1 MRATATPP
9 TNDHSKRFFTLAEA
23 NQRLPLV
30 RAIVADIVELFRDV
44 SERRQRLIDLIERN
58 QLGSKRVASPYTEEL
73 EQMQADIQADV
84 ERLNGFAQELID
96 LGIELKDPNIG
107 LIDFPTLVDGREAY
121 LCWKLGEPEVGFWHE
136 LTAGVQGRQSV
147 DDLRPQVRPQISNL
161 KSQI

>member
-1 MRATATPP
+1 MKSAAKES
-9 TNDHSKRFFTLAEA
+9 TNEQSKRYFTLAEA

-30 RAIVADIVELFRDV
+30 RAIVSDIVELFRDV

-73 EQMQADIQADV
+73 DQMQADIQADV
-84 ERLNGFAQELID
+84 EKLNVFAQELAE

-107 LIDFPTLVDGREAY
+107 LIDFPTLVDDREAY

-147 DDLRPQVRPQISNL
+147 DDLRPQPRSQISNL

>member
-1 MRATATPP
+1 MKASTVKPK
-9 TNDHSKRFFTLAEA
+9 NEQSKRFFTLAEA

-30 RAIVADIVELFRDV
+30 RAIVSDIVDLFRDV
-44 SERRQRLIDLIERN
+44 TERRQRLIDIIERN

-84 ERLNGFAQELID
+84 ERLNAFAAELAE

-107 LIDFPTLVDGREAY
+107 LIDFPTLVDGHEAY

-136 LTAGVQGRQSV
+136 LTAGAQGRQSV
-147 DDLRPQVRPQISNL
+147 DDLKRQPRFSPT
-161 KSQI
+161 KS

>member
-1 MRATATPP
+1 MKAPAVET
-9 TNDHSKRFFTLAEA
+9 TNEQSKRFFTLAEA

-30 RAIVADIVELFRDV
+30 RAIVGDIVELFRDV
-44 SERRQRLIDLIERN
+44 TERRQRLVDLIERN
-58 QLGSKRVASPYTEEL
+58 QLGSKRVHSPYTEEL

-84 ERLNGFAQELID
+84 ERLNGFAQELAE

-147 DDLRPQVRPQISNL
+147 DGLKPQPRFSPT
-161 KSQI
+161 KT

>member
-1 MRATATPP
+1 MNAAEVES
-9 TNDHSKRFFTLAEA
+9 TNEQSKRFFTLAEA

-30 RAIVADIVELFRDV
+30 RAIVSDIVELFRDV
-44 SERRQRLIDLIERN
+44 TERRQRLIDLIERN

-84 ERLNGFAQELID
+84 EKLNGFAQELSE

-147 DDLRPQVRPQISNL
+147 DGLKPQLRSQLPNL

>member
-1 MRATATPP
+1 MKATAAPT
-9 TNDHSKRFFTLAEA
+9 TNDPTKRYFTLAEA

-30 RAIVADIVELFRDV
+30 RVIVSDIVELFRDV
-44 SERRQRLIDLIERN
+44 TDRRQRLIDLIERN

-84 ERLNGFAQELID
+84 ERLNVFAQELAD

-107 LIDFPTLVDGREAY
+107 LIDFPTLVDDREAY

-147 DDLRPQVRPQISNL
+147 DDLRPQPRFSPT
-161 KSQI
+161 KS

>member
-1 MRATATPP
+1 MDTAALEP
-9 TNDHSKRFFTLAEA
+9 TNEQAKRFFTLAEA

-30 RAIVADIVELFRDV
+30 RAIVGDIVELFRDV
-44 SERRQRLIDLIERN
+44 TERQQRLAELIERN

-73 EQMQADIQADV
+73 EQMQADIEADY
-84 ERLNGFAQELID
+84 ERLNGFAQELAD

-147 DDLRPQVRPQISNL
+147 DGLKPQPRSQVLNL

>member
-1 MRATATPP
+1 MKAAATEP
-9 TNDHSKRFFTLAEA
+9 TNEQSKRYFTLAEA

-30 RAIVADIVELFRDV
+30 RAIVSDIVELFRDV
-44 SERRQRLIDLIERN
+44 NERRQRLIELVERN

-73 EQMQADIQADV
+73 EQMQADIQADY
-84 ERLNGFAQELID
+84 ERLNAFAHELAE

-147 DDLRPQVRPQISNL
+147 DDLRPQPRSQISNL

>member
-1 MRATATPP
+1 MKAAAQSP
-9 TNDHSKRFFTLAEA
+9 TNEQTKRYFTLAEA

-30 RAIVADIVELFRDV
+30 RAIVNDIVELFRDV
-44 SERRQRLIDLIERN
+44 TERRQRLIDLIERN
-58 QLGSKRVASPYTEEL
+58 QLGPKRVASPYTEEL

-84 ERLNGFAQELID
+84 ERLNGFAQELAD

-136 LTAGVQGRQSV
+136 LTAGFQGRQSV
-147 DDLRPQVRPQISNL
+147 DDLKPQPRFSPT
-161 KSQI
+161 KT

>member
-1 MRATATPP
+1 MKATATEP
-9 TNDHSKRFFTLAEA
+9 TNDQSKRYFTLAEA

-30 RAIVADIVELFRDV
+30 RAIVSDIVDLFHDV
-44 SERRQRLIDLIERN
+44 TERRQRLIDLIEHN

-84 ERLNGFAQELID
+84 EKLNGFAHELAE

-147 DDLRPQVRPQISNL
+147 DGLRPQPRAQISNL

>member
-1 MRATATPP
+1 MNAAEVES
-9 TNDHSKRFFTLAEA
+9 TNEQSKRFFTLAEA

-30 RAIVADIVELFRDV
+30 RAIVSDIVELFRDV
-44 SERRQRLIDLIERN
+44 TERRQRLIDLIERN

-84 ERLNGFAQELID
+84 EKLNGFAQELAE

-147 DDLRPQVRPQISNL
+147 DGLKPQPRSQVPNL

>member
-1 MRATATPP
+1 MNAAATEL
-9 TNDHSKRFFTLAEA
+9 TNDQSKRFFTLAEA
-23 NQRLPLV
+23 NQRQPLV
-30 RAIVADIVELFRDV
+30 RAIVSDIVELFRDV
-44 SERRQRLIDLIERN
+44 TERRQRLTDLIERN
-58 QLGSKRVASPYTEEL
+58 ELGSKRVASPYTEEL

-84 ERLNGFAQELID
+84 EKLNAFAQELAE

-147 DDLRPQVRPQISNL
+147 DDLR
-161 KSQI
+161 SQPRFSPTKT

>member
-1 MRATATPP
+1 MNATAVES
-9 TNDHSKRFFTLAEA
+9 TNEQSKRYFTLAEA

-30 RAIVADIVELFRDV
+30 RAIVSDIVELFRDV
-44 SERRQRLIDLIERN
+44 TERRQRLIDLIEHN

-73 EQMQADIQADV
+73 EQMQADIQTDV
-84 ERLNGFAQELID
+84 ERLNAFAHELAE

-147 DDLRPQVRPQISNL
+147 DNLRPQPRSQISNL

>member
-1 MRATATPP
+1 MKSAPVQP
-9 TNDHSKRFFTLAEA
+9 TNEQSKRFFTLAEA

-30 RAIVADIVELFRDV
+30 RVIVSDIVELFRDV
-44 SERRQRLIDLIERN
+44 TERRQRLIDLIERN

-84 ERLNGFAQELID
+84 ERLNGFAQELAD

-107 LIDFPTLVDGREAY
+107 LIDFPTQVDGREAY

-136 LTAGVQGRQSV
+136 LTAGVQGRQPV
-147 DDLRPQVRPQISNL
+147 EDLRTQPRFSPT
-161 KSQI
+161 KT

>member
-1 MRATATPP
+1 MNAAEVEP
-9 TNDHSKRFFTLAEA
+9 TNEQSKRYFTLAEA

-30 RAIVADIVELFRDV
+30 RAIVSDIVELFRDV
-44 SERRQRLIDLIERN
+44 TERRQRLIDLIERN

-84 ERLNGFAQELID
+84 EKLNGFAQELAE

-147 DDLRPQVRPQISNL
+147 DGLKPQPRSQVSNL

>member
-1 MRATATPP
+1 MKASAVEP
-9 TNDHSKRFFTLAEA
+9 TNEQSKRFFTLAEA

-30 RAIVADIVELFRDV
+30 RAIVSDIVELFRDV
-44 SERRQRLIDLIERN
+44 TERRQRLIDLIERN

-84 ERLNGFAQELID
+84 ERLNAFAAELAE

-147 DDLRPQVRPQISNL
+147 DGLKPQPRFSPT
-161 KSQI
+161 KS

>member
-1 MRATATPP
+1 MKAAATKP
-9 TNDHSKRFFTLAEA
+9 TNDQSKRFFTLAEA

-30 RAIVADIVELFRDV
+30 RAIVGDIVELFRDV
-44 SERRQRLIDLIERN
+44 TDRRQRLIDLIERN

-84 ERLNGFAQELID
+84 EKLNAFAQELAE

-121 LCWKLGEPEVGFWHE
+121 FCWKFGEAEVGYWHE

-147 DDLRPQVRPQISNL
+147 DGLRPQARSQISNL